1 MKKTGFIVLLAML
14 AGRLWAVDGAWD
26 IMDKAMGPLWNHDEG
41 ATTNQK
47 WKAYIGNEV
56 KGTTDTTSYAEGWVN
71 ITKLGVG
78 SGAHSALI
86 NSEDMQLPT
95 NTAYTIEIEA
105 RINRINK
112 EQYPDESGVGFESNL
127 LSARI
132 NQKTAD
138 FYLRYSDDPGETDKK
153 KEGYAYL
160 APSLTPDE
168 DELYYLDVSEWHKY
182 RLIMSADNTVFD
194 VYVDGKLVFESVP
207 TKSMSST
214 SDIVRIGADPAYR
227 CNVDVRHVRVG
238 TGDFNSTSRISTIS
252 LSSDSHV
259 VGAERTIT
267 VQANTVLMPEGQ
279 KLQVSL
285 VDEQGKEVVAPAE
298 YATSNNLA
306 TMEFTIPATV
316 AEGKYAVQVSVPGG
330 KVGEVE
336 VEPKTFDYVVTGE
349 SPIGYFPKVNP
360 VGFVRDIDDY
370 QFIGAK
376 KEFIFPSIVDA
387 KAHLNADGKFLN
399 GGDTI
404 ARYYLFYT
412 PHENPGGMF
421 LSTAPTL
428 DGPWTEYAGKSSSST
443 ENGRVM
449 TFEWAITQNERIGQ
463 GGSHEKHI
471 SACQVVW
478 NEDIRKYVM
487 YFHGPN
493 PISHYATSDNLL
505 DWEYGGV
512 IFESTQFAAGAA
524 EASYAKAFEYTVPGL
539 DNKYVMLLMTQQ
551 GNIRRIYWAH
561 SKDGLSWTPVR
572 KALVSPD
579 LDYKKVPGTDVK
591 PDYSGSFGNNVAGPS
606 LWVEDGRCMVL
617 CHGSSGNMF
626 VVEVGAA
633 FDREIHWGE
642 YMRASDV
649 LIDTDDNGNKQAVPR
664 ISSAQF
670 IQSDTGEWYMFFEA
684 GSRLGANIAYAKE
697 SAPLTGI
704 SEVVS
709 QASTVSLSR
718 NVLDAAEALTVS
730 SLDGAQLSE
739 AVFYN
744 LTGRE
749 ISRVRVDGEVG
760 ILRAPVVPGMYILRV
775 LQDDQ
780 TTQEFKVV
788 VR

>member
-399 GGDTI
+399 GI
-404 ARYYLFYT
+404 REYLA
-412 PHENPGGMF
+412 
-421 LSTAPTL
+421 SV
-428 DGPWTEYAGKSSSST
+428 DGNSAMDELK
-443 ENGRVM
+443 ENGNL
-449 TFEWAITQNERIGQ
+449 TFDVNGTAVVLSEEDLLIDMAQTEGYVSDGDNEITVVLDTKLTPELIEEGFVREIISKVQTMRKEADFQVTDKITVSCKGNEKI
-463 GGSHEKHI
+463 EKI
-471 SACQVVW
+471 L
-478 NEDIRKYVM
+478 N
-487 YFHGPN
+487 
-493 PISHYATSDNLL
+493 DNKEEIQSEVL
-505 DWEYGGV
+505 
-512 IFESTQFAAGAA
+512 AAGV
-524 EASYAKAFEYTVPGL
+524 TLGNVTG
-539 DNKYVMLLMTQQ
+539 YVKDW
-551 GNIRRIYWAH
+551 NIN
-561 SKDGLSWTPVR
+561 GEEVTL
-572 KALVSPD
+572 
-579 LDYKKVPGTDVK
+579 G
-591 PDYSGSFGNNVAGPS
+591 
-606 LWVEDGRCMVL
+606 VE
-617 CHGSSGNMF
+617 
-626 VVEVGAA
+626 
-633 FDREIHWGE
+633 
-642 YMRASDV
+642 
-649 LIDTDDNGNKQAVPR
+649 
-664 ISSAQF
+664 
-670 IQSDTGEWYMFFEA
+670 
-684 GSRLGANIAYAKE
+684 
-697 SAPLTGI
+697 
-704 SEVVS
+704 
-709 QASTVSLSR
+709 
-718 NVLDAAEALTVS
+718 
-730 SLDGAQLSE
+730 
-739 AVFYN
+739 
-744 LTGRE
+744 
-749 ISRVRVDGEVG
+749 RV
-760 ILRAPVVPGMYILRV
+760 
-775 LQDDQ
+775 
-780 TTQEFKVV
+780 
-788 VR
+788 

>member
-1 MKKTGFIVLLAML
+1 MKRTGFIVLLAML
-14 AGRLWAVDGAWD
+14 AGRLWAVDGTWD

-41 ATTNQK
+41 AATNQK

-259 VGAERTIT
+259 AGAERTIT

-285 VDEQGKEVVAPAE
+285 VDEQGTEVVAPAE

-463 GGSHEKHI
+463 GGSHPAVPGQRHCGPAGRRRVR
-471 SACQVVW
+471 SVPLRPC
-478 NEDIRKYVM
+478 
-487 YFHGPN
+487 HGKAGAQQGRG
-493 PISHYATSDNLL
+493 HLRGT
-505 DWEYGGV
+505 
-512 IFESTQFAAGAA
+512 AAGDGGPQRGQYH
-524 EASYAKAFEYTVPGL
+524 SQRRGLPGG
-539 DNKYVMLLMTQQ
+539 K
-551 GNIRRIYWAH
+551 G
-561 SKDGLSWTPVR
+561 
-572 KALVSPD
+572 
-579 LDYKKVPGTDVK
+579 
-591 PDYSGSFGNNVAGPS
+591 AG
-606 LWVEDGRCMVL
+606 V
-617 CHGSSGNMF
+617 
-626 VVEVGAA
+626 
-633 FDREIHWGE
+633 
-642 YMRASDV
+642 
-649 LIDTDDNGNKQAVPR
+649 
-664 ISSAQF
+664 
-670 IQSDTGEWYMFFEA
+670 
-684 GSRLGANIAYAKE
+684 
-697 SAPLTGI
+697 
-704 SEVVS
+704 
-709 QASTVSLSR
+709 
-718 NVLDAAEALTVS
+718 
-730 SLDGAQLSE
+730 
-739 AVFYN
+739 
-744 LTGRE
+744 
-749 ISRVRVDGEVG
+749 
-760 ILRAPVVPGMYILRV
+760 
-775 LQDDQ
+775 
-780 TTQEFKVV
+780 
-788 VR
+788 

>member
-1 MKKTGFIVLLAML
+1 MKRYGFIVFLTLL
-14 AGRLWAVDGAWD
+14 AGRLLAVDGVWD

-41 ATTNQK
+41 KTTNQG
-47 WKAYIGNEV
+47 WTAYIGNDV
-56 KGTTDTTSYAEGWVN
+56 KNMTDTTSNPEGWVN

-78 SGAHSALI
+78 SGAYSALI
-86 NSEDMQLPT
+86 NSKDMKLPP
-95 NTAYTIEIEA
+95 NTPYTIEIEA
-105 RINRINK
+105 RINRIDK
-112 EQYPDESGVGFESNL
+112 TEYPDVSGVGFESNL

-132 NQKTAD
+132 NNKTAD
-138 FYLRYSDDPGETDKK
+138 FYLRYSDNLDEMDGS
-153 KEGYAYL
+153 KEGYACL
-160 APSLTPDE
+160 VPSLTPE
-168 DELYYLDVSEWHKY
+168 EEELYYLNVSEWHKY
-182 RLIMSADNTVFD
+182 RLVISADNMIFD
-194 VYVDGKLVFESVP
+194 VYVDGKLIFESVP
-207 TKSMSST
+207 TKDMSNA
-214 SDIVRIGADPAYR
+214 SDIVRIGADPTYR
-227 CNVDVRHVRVG
+227 CNVDVRHVCVG
-238 TGDFNSTSRISTIS
+238 TGDFNSTARISTIS
-252 LSSDSHV
+252 LSSDSHI
-259 VGAERTIT
+259 VGTERTIA
-267 VQANTVLMPEGQ
+267 VQTNTVLMPERQ
-279 KLQVSL
+279 KLQVTL
-285 VDEQGKEVVAPAE
+285 VDEQGLEMVEPTECEVID
-298 YATSNNLA
+298 NLS
-306 TMEFTIPATV
+306 TTNFTIPSHIP
-316 AEGKYAVQVSVPGG
+316 EGKYAVRVSVPGG
-330 KVGEVE
+330 KVGDVE
-336 VEPKTFDYVVTGE
+336 VEPKQFDYVVTGE

-360 VGFVRDIDDY
+360 VGFVRDINDY
-370 QFIGAK
+370 QFIGEK

-387 KAHLNADGKFLN
+387 KAHLNNGKFLN

-449 TFEWAITQNERIGQ
+449 TFEWTITQNERIGQ
-463 GGSHEKHI
+463 GGSNEKHI
-471 SACQVVW
+471 SACQVIW
-478 NEDIRKYVM
+478 NEVVQKYIM

-493 PISHYATSDNLL
+493 TLSHYATSDNLL
-505 DWEYGGV
+505 DWTYGGV

-524 EASYAKAFEYTVPGL
+524 EASYAKAFEYAVPGL

-579 LDYKKVPGTDVK
+579 LDYKKVPGTDMK

-626 VVEVGAA
+626 VIEVGAG

-670 IQSDTGEWYMFFEA
+670 IRSDAGEWYMFFEA

-697 SAPLTGI
+697 SA
-704 SEVVS
+704 SSASFQVVPQVS
-709 QASTVSLSR
+709 SVSLSR
-718 NVLDAAEALTVS
+718 NVLDTEETLTIS
-730 SLDGAQLSE
+730 SLTDEAQLSE
-739 AVFYN
+739 AAFYN
-744 LTGRE
+744 LTGCEMGRA
-749 ISRVRVDGEVG
+749 VVDGKTCT
-760 ILRAPVVPGMYILRV
+760 LQAPAATGLYILRV
-775 LQDDQ
+775 SFNDQ
-780 TTQEFKVV
+780 TTQEFKVM